1 MNNNEIRELSNK
13 ELTARINEERLSLVK
28 LRLNH
33 AVSPVENPN
42 MINES
47 KKLIARLLTE
57 SRKRQLLNAQ

>member
-1 MNNNEIRELSNK
+1 
-13 ELTARINEERLSLVK
+13 LTARINEERLSLVK

-42 MINES
+42 KINES
-47 KKLIARLLTE
+47 KKLIARLFTE

>member
-13 ELTARINEERLSLVK
+13 ELTARINEDRLSLVK

-42 MINES
+42 KINES

>member
-13 ELTARINEERLSLVK
+13 ELTTRINEERLSLVK

-42 MINES
+42 KINES

>member
-13 ELTARINEERLSLVK
+13 ELTARIKEERLSLVK

-42 MINES
+42 KINES

>member
-42 MINES
+42 KINES

>member
-28 LRLNH
+28 IRLNH

-42 MINES
+42 KINES